1 MIESGLQIFTDTH
14 GYDCTTG
21 STLGSFD
28 KVLREYSFKIGD
40 CVKQRWA
47 PHICI
52 SKSSRQAKSA
62 KLSSKESLESS
73 ETKEPSKDVEMTNSD
88 WDVLAFMCWACQ
100 DGGECPVELVADTSL
115 EKLLKSC
122 GFTEK
127 MNRCRDSAAW
137 SQKELE

>member
-14 GYDCTTG
+14 GGIDCTTG

-28 KVLREYSFKIGD
+28 K
-40 CVKQRWA
+40 
-47 PHICI
+47 
-52 SKSSRQAKSA
+52 SSRQAQSA

-73 ETKEPSKDVEMTNSD
+73 ETKPEPSKEQVEMTINSD

-100 DGGECPVELVADTSL
+100 DGGECPELVADTSL

-137 SQKELE
+137 SQKELQ